1 MAQKITEE
9 FLKEDQPEM
18 GRRKLNTKPI
28 AAHMSTDTL
37 HASNSNGM
45 NYIEALI
52 KNIMR
57 HEKNNG
63 PSMSAF

>member
-18 GRRKLNTKPI
+18 GRRKLKTKPI
-28 AAHMSTDTL
+28 VAHMSTDTL

-52 KNIMR
+52 KN
-57 HEKNNG
+57 
-63 PSMSAF
+63 